1 MQVPTDAKG
10 GDEPHHGES
19 VDSNFRNGSITAVGV
34 ILGFSLGFLN
44 QWASNPIAWSRVDIA
59 AAVPIVLGI
68 VMQGKALAD
77 LLSTRSLTVRHHD
90 RAKVIFLVGL
100 AFVGAGVAAALV
112 LDILGLGPRT
122 LVPR

>member
-1 MQVPTDAKG
+1 MPDLVEADPVAHPG
-10 GDEPHHGES
+10 AERISAE
-19 VDSNFRNGSITAVGV
+19 FRNGSITAVGV

-68 VMQGKALAD
+68 LLQGKALAD
-77 LLSTRSLTVRHHD
+77 LLSARSLMARSYN
-90 RAKVIFLVGL
+90 RAKMFFLLGL
-100 AFVGAGVAAALV
+100 AFVGVGVAAAMI
-112 LDILGLGPRT
+112 LDILGLGPRA